1 MRKLKNNFFVRF
13 NMKYITKIFEILF
26 RIIDTLK
33 IFFFSKKYIIKKK
46 IIENQNK
53 KINFLRKNILEK
65 MNI

>member
-1 MRKLKNNFFVRF
+1 MRKLKNNFFVQF
-13 NMKYITKIFEILF
+13 NIKYITKIFEILF

-53 KINFLRKNILEK
+53 KINFLRKNIFKK

>member
-13 NMKYITKIFEILF
+13 NIKYITKIFEILF